1 MSEPGSTSQARPKP
15 APIDDRTLRRWFWVW
30 HALAYLGLV
39 AGVVDALIVPTRTW
53 GERGLILGLSLV
65 WGLWY
70 AVCIVVRYEFW
81 EKRLPALIGYLAV
94 GWALWLALTSFEMMY
109 MLLLGGLYAQVFGML
124 PRWGK
129 VIGGVLLSALTFWR
143 QTQAAG
149 FVPPYLI
156 VVVAVTTAVLIVL
169 ALFIDAII
177 DQSHERQRLIEEL
190 RAAQD
195 ELAATERQA
204 GVLEE
209 RQRLA
214 REIHD
219 TLAQGFTSII
229 MHLEAIEAALQT
241 NPGAVPKHLD
251 LARST
256 ARDSLAE
263 ARRLVWALQPESLE
277 RASLAQAITR
287 FADRWS
293 EESGITAQLTVTG
306 IAVPLPPNIEVTLLR
321 AAQEALSNIRRHAQ
335 ARLVTLTLSYM
346 DDLIVLDVQDDG
358 AGFDP
363 QAVPA
368 HADGGLGGYGLRS
381 MRERVE
387 MLNGALS
394 VESAPGQGAT
404 VAIALPLGGG
414 GLPAPLRATSE
425 EVQ

>member
-1 MSEPGSTSQARPKP
+1 
-15 APIDDRTLRRWFWVW
+15 VW

-39 AGVVDALIVPTRTW
+39 AGVVDAMIVPTRTW
-53 GERGLILGLSLV
+53 QERGLILGLSLV

-70 AVCIVVRYEFW
+70 AVCIVVKYEYW
-81 EKRLPALIGYLAV
+81 EEHLPALIGYLAV

-109 MLLLGGLYAQVFGML
+109 MLLLGGLYSQVFGVL

-149 FVPPYLI
+149 FVPVYLI
-156 VVVAVTTAVLIVL
+156 VVVTVTTAILIVL
-169 ALFIDAII
+169 ALFVDAII
-177 DQSHERQRLIEEL
+177 DQSHDRQRLIEEL

-195 ELAATERQA
+195 ELASSERQA
-204 GVLEE
+204 GILEE

-219 TLAQGFTSII
+219 TLAQGFTSIV

-251 LARST
+251 LARRT

-293 EESGITAQLTVTG
+293 EESGVQARVTVTG
-306 IAVPLPPNIEVTLLR
+306 TAGPLPPDIEVTLLR
-321 AAQEALSNIRRHAQ
+321 AAQETLSNIRRHAQ
-335 ARLVTLTLSYM
+335 AKLVTLTLSYM
-346 DDLIVLDVQDDG
+346 DDLIVLDIQDDG
-358 AGFDP
+358 TGFEP
-363 QAVPA
+363 PGVPA
-368 HADGGLGGYGLRS
+368 HADGQSGGYGLRS

-387 MLNGALS
+387 MLNGRLS
-394 VESAPGQGAT
+394 VESAPGQGTT

-414 GLPAPLRATSE
+414 GLPAPVQTPSE